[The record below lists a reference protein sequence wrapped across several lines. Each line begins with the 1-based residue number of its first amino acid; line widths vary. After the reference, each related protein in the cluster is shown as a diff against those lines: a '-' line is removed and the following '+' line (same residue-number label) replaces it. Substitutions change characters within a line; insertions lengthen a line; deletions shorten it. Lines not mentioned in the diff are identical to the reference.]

1 MILSD
6 IGRSPES
13 VLRQINRHLQVN
25 YGLVI
30 TENADYNELAGIAD
44 RVYSEI
50 VELKLGGRCANTSP
64 EISQRLL
71 ILEGLKT
78 LTATYKSPD
87 YDTLV
92 DQMANCVVDY
102 LRRTSAEDS
111 EENFNDAVKDA
122 MRIYR
127 SSEYQFPDF
136 TVETAIRDAANIKLG
151 TVTQVP
157 MDMVDTHYG
166 SDDNLHSGFGIDD
179 NEFDFDT
186 VSTGS
191 DYDTTE
197 YKDTRMFERQ
207 NMIKQLRHLMESKVS
222 QAEVMMAAKG
232 FAQELQEM
240 VEKVGRLQNED
251 LPPVTDQMRETYNT
265 DSASA
270 FQTLV
275 YSAMQQVMDAL
286 YTAKGQIDDA
296 VENMALRGRVD
307 AQTDMDIE
315 QPDMDV
321 QDDEEFADYSD
332 EADVDLDNVA
342 GAEPDDEFGAAEEEE
357 PLGRSPKMESVKR
370 LERQIAEMRE
380 LLESARSMSA
390 TK

>member
-13 VLRQINRHLQVN
+13 VLRRINRHLQEN
-25 YGLVI
+25 YGFVI
-30 TENADYNELAGIAD
+30 TENAEYNELAGIAD

-50 VELKLGGRCANTSP
+50 VELKLGGMCSNNSP

-78 LTATYKSPD
+78 LAESYKSPD
-87 YDTLV
+87 YDTLI

-136 TVETAIRDAANIKLG
+136 TVETAIRDAAAIKLG
-151 TVTQVP
+151 SVKQSP
-157 MDMVDTHYG
+157 IDIVDTHYG
-166 SDDNLHSGFGIDD
+166 SDNNLHGGLGIGDD
-179 NEFDFDT
+179 DEFAFSAATAGD
-186 VSTGS
+186 
-191 DYDTTE
+191 DYTTTE
-197 YKDTRMFERQ
+197 YKDTRMFERH

-265 DSASA
+265 ESASA
-270 FQTLV
+270 FHTLV
-275 YSAMQQVMDAL
+275 YSAMQQVMEAL
-286 YTAKGQIDDA
+286 YTAKSQIDDA
-296 VENMALRGRVD
+296 VESMASRGQVD
-307 AQTDMDIE
+307 AQTDMDIDGTHADAE
-315 QPDMDV
+315 YD
-321 QDDEEFADYSD
+321 DYSD
-332 EADVDLDNVA
+332 DADIDLDNVA
-342 GAEPDDEFGAAEEEE
+342 SVEPDDEFGAAEEED
-357 PLGRSPKMESVKR
+357 PLGRRPKMESVKR

-380 LLESARSMSA
+380 LLESARSVA
-390 TK
+390 AAK

>member
-13 VLRQINRHLQVN
+13 VLRRINRHLQEN
-25 YGLVI
+25 YGFVI
-30 TENADYNELAGIAD
+30 TENAEYNELAGIAD

-50 VELKLGGRCANTSP
+50 VELKLGGMCSNNSP

-78 LTATYKSPD
+78 LAESYKSPD
-87 YDTLV
+87 YDTLI

-136 TVETAIRDAANIKLG
+136 TVETAIRDAATIKLG
-151 TVTQVP
+151 SVKQSP
-157 MDMVDTHYG
+157 MDIVDTHYN
-166 SDDNLHSGFGIDD
+166 SDNNLHGGLGIGDD
-179 NEFDFDT
+179 DEFAFSAATAGD
-186 VSTGS
+186 
-191 DYDTTE
+191 DYTTTE
-197 YKDTRMFERQ
+197 YKDTRMFERH

-265 DSASA
+265 ESASA
-270 FQTLV
+270 FHTLV
-275 YSAMQQVMDAL
+275 YSAMQQVMEAL
-286 YTAKGQIDDA
+286 YTAKSQIDDA
-296 VENMALRGRVD
+296 VESMASRGQVD
-307 AQTDMDIE
+307 AQTDMDI
-315 QPDMDV
+315 
-321 QDDEEFADYSD
+321 DDAHTDAEYDDYSD
-332 EADVDLDNVA
+332 DADIDLDNVA
-342 GAEPDDEFGAAEEEE
+342 SVEPDDEFGAAEEED
-357 PLGRSPKMESVKR
+357 PLGRRPKMESVKR

-380 LLESARSMSA
+380 LLESARSVA
-390 TK
+390 AAK